1 MTKSR
6 VLLLADVLDTT
17 TDFQMR
23 ATEAAIELRRLHEV
37 NQELLEALKISLE
50 VLEKV
55 DPYKGQEDLLIDVVL
70 MNKELIAKATGGQQ

>member
-70 MNKELIAKATGGQQ
+70 MNKELIAKATGEQQ

>member
-37 NQELLEALKISLE
+37 NQELLEALGLADAMLRGAHMNANVVHK
-50 VLEKV
+50 KV
-55 DPYKGQEDLLIDVVL
+55 SAT
-70 MNKELIAKATGGQQ
+70 IAKATGGQQ